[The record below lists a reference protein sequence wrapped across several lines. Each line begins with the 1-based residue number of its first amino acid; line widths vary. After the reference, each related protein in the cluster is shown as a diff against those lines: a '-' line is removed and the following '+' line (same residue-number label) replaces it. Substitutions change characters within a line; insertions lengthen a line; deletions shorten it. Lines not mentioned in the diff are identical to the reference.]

1 MKEKIFEAFANLGFK
16 LDGSDDTGYVFDY
29 ENLHLIYMYNQ
40 NDEDYF
46 CICLPGFYDYEEA
59 KKEQY
64 QALAE
69 KINATLKY
77 VKAYTLGGCMWL
89 FYERELLDGEDLE
102 ALIRH
107 MIFHLEAGLRFAR
120 KTIMELEAS
129 LADGSGST
137 CEEVGDD
144 DND

>member
-89 FYERELLDGEDLE
+89 FYERELLGGEDL
-102 ALIRH
+102 
-107 MIFHLEAGLRFAR
+107 
-120 KTIMELEAS
+120 S
-129 LADGSGST
+129 
-137 CEEVGDD
+137 
-144 DND
+144 

>member
-46 CICLPGFYDYEEA
+46 CICLPGFYEYEEA

-77 VKAYTLGGCMWL
+77 VKAYTLGDCMWL
-89 FYERELLDGEDLE
+89 FYERELLGSEDLE